1 MLGNNRMPI
10 SNFGLPG
17 RNRQHELCRSAAM
30 KHIDEQRLE
39 EDLAYRVGY
48 VSEFM
53 GFGADDIAAIQGAAG
68 HLAPLV
74 PLLVDAVYDKLFSYD
89 ATKRH
94 FVPRQSGYAGAVP
107 ESMETLQQ
115 DHEMIQFRKQH
126 LGRYLVALV
135 TRDYDAKLLNYLDMV
150 GKLHTPKAGSPE
162 LNVPLVQM
170 NALLGFVADAL
181 TNVVLGLGLDRP
193 TEIRTLRAFN
203 KLLWIQNDLITR
215 HYQEA
220 QGRLAVAA

>member
-1 MLGNNRMPI
+1 
-10 SNFGLPG
+10 
-17 RNRQHELCRSAAM
+17 M
-30 KHIDEQRLE
+30 KHIDEERLE
-39 EDLAYRVGY
+39 ADVAYRVAY

-53 GFGADDIAAIQGAAG
+53 GFEPADIAAIHGAAS

-74 PLLVDAVYDKLFSYD
+74 PVLVDAVYEKLFSYD

-107 ESMETLQQ
+107 ASLEELGQ

-135 TRDYDAKLLNYLDMV
+135 TRDYDDKMIDYLDMV
-150 GKLHTPKAGSPE
+150 GKMHTPKAGSVE

-181 TNVVLGLGLDRP
+181 TSAIMGLQLERNA
-193 TEIRTLRAFN
+193 EIRTVRAFN
-203 KLLWIQNDLITR
+203 KLLWLQNDLITR
-215 HYQEA
+215 HYQA
-220 QGRLAVAA
+220 ANIRQTVAA